1 MTETLIAEGL
11 TIMCIGVFVVLT
23 FLCLMILAMNVMSV
37 VIGYLN
43 KIFPEQV
50 IVVEKP
56 SKSRASND
64 DEAVAVAL
72 AVIKAR
78 G

>member
-1 MTETLIAEGL
+1 MIESTLSEGI
-11 TIMCIGVFVVLT
+11 TIMCIGVGFVMS
-23 FLCLMILAMNVMSV
+23 FLCLLILAMYVMSAV
-37 VIGYLN
+37 VGYLN

-50 IVVEKP
+50 FELEKP
-56 SKSRASND
+56 SKTKSND

>member
-1 MTETLIAEGL
+1 MLETLIGEGL
-11 TIMCIGVFVVLT
+11 IIMVIGIVFVMA
-23 FLCLMILAMNVMSV
+23 FLCIMVLAMGIMSKV
-37 VIGYLN
+37 VAYLN

-50 IVVEKP
+50 YVVEKP
-56 SKSRASND
+56 SKRASD

-78 G
+78 A

>member
-1 MTETLIAEGL
+1 
-11 TIMCIGVFVVLT
+11 
-23 FLCLMILAMNVMSV
+23 MSKIV
-37 VIGYLN
+37 GYLN

-50 IVVEKP
+50 FELEKP
-56 SKSRASND
+56 SKAKTKTGE
-64 DEAVAVAL
+64 DEAIAVAL